1 MKLKKAI
8 KHIRAGKGGKVGHL
22 PREEQIQLHMQWERS
37 RYRSA
42 TAGVWI
48 KLSGLLVMAASP
60 WWAPLMP
67 GVTEAEAAFLQS
79 TFFAVLMVGTSIAM
93 ALLVVLIFSPRRP
106 RSLHALDADYE
117 RSESLGFGPNAS
129 SKQ

>member
-1 MKLKKAI
+1 MKLKKAN

-22 PREEQIQLHMQWERS
+22 PREEQIQLHMQRERS

-79 TFFAVLMVGTSIAM
+79 TLFAVLMVGSSTAM
-93 ALLVVLIFSPRRP
+93 ALLVVILFSPPRP
-106 RSLHALDADYE
+106 RSLHAITADYE
-117 RSESLGFGPNAS
+117 RDVSLGFGPKS
-129 SKQ
+129 SLKQ